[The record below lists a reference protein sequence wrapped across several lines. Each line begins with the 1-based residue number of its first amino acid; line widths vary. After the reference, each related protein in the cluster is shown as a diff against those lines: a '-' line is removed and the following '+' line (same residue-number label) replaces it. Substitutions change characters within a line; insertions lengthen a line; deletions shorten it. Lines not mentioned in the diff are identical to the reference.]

1 MNGKAENIINE
12 SDIDVVFESVYTT
25 ITSNIQKSLGKS
37 SGWIIDLVRGFN
49 FNIWK
54 YNPLAGGSYTKLP
67 RSLDYPRKGLV
78 KLSQTL
84 ISSK

>member
-49 FNIWK
+49 FNISK

-67 RSLDYPRKGLV
+67 RSLDYPRKALL

>member
-1 MNGKAENIINE
+1 MNSKAQKIIDE
-12 SDIDVVFESVYTT
+12 SDINAVFGSVYTT
-25 ITSNIQKSLGKS
+25 IISNIQKSLGKS

-49 FNIWK
+49 FNISK
-54 YNPLAGGSYTKLP
+54 YNPLAVGSYTKLP
-67 RSLDYPRKGLV
+67 KSLDYPRKALL